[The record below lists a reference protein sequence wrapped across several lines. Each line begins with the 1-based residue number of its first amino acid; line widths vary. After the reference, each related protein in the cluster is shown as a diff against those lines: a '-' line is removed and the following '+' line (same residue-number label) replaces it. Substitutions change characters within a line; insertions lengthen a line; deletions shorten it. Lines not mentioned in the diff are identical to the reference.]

1 VSKPLHNVVLI
12 GRAGLDPDA
21 DVIGAHQLTIEA
33 GITYR
38 QLDFWTRCGHLTTVK
53 KPTPGSGRPRVYP
66 VDQVPLAR
74 EMGRLIRAGIVTTP
88 MTLVRETAVQ
98 ILATGHAQVGDFT
111 ITHHE
116 ESA

>member
-38 QLDFWTRCGHLTTVK
+38 QLDFWTRCGYLTPVTDAL
-53 KPTPGSGRPRVYP
+53 PGSGRPRVYSI
-66 VDQVPLAR
+66 DQVDLAR
-74 EMGRLIRAGIVTTP
+74 QMARVLAAG
-88 MTLVRETAVQ
+88 VREASVAHDVAVEL
-98 ILATGHAQVGDFT
+98 LAHGQARLGDFT
-111 ITHHE
+111 ITHHHE